1 MVDGENLRNL
11 GGDAENTG
19 ASLEVAKHLHVQ
31 HALGKECAGCG
42 SQRRDK
48 DGSQGSSAAV
58 VEDQDRNDD
67 VLAHDE
73 GRLSIGAKREL
84 VAHIVG
90 ERNEVCGRLE
100 EVGQKRDAGGGLRVD
115 QLQDLRHLDNGR
127 GANDANAEAL
137 ADGEL
142 QALGVFNIDIEQDGL
157 VALFA
162 DDGGAEV
169 ADWAG
174 QVVGDGL
181 NG

>member
-11 GGDAENTG
+11 GGNAENTG
-19 ASLEVAKHLHVQ
+19 TGLEVAKHLHVQ
-31 HALGKECAGCG
+31 HALGKECAGRG
-42 SQRRDK
+42 SQHRDK
-48 DGSQGSSAAV
+48 DSSQRSSVAV
-58 VEDQDRNDD
+58 VEDQDRNND

-73 GRLSIGAKREL
+73 SRLSIGAKRESITD
-84 VAHIVG
+84 IVG

-100 EVGQKRDAGGGLRVD
+100 EVGQKRDSCGGLRVD

-127 GANDANAEAL
+127 SANDANAEAL

-142 QALGVFNIDIEQDGL
+142 QALGVVNVDIEQDGL

-162 DDGGAEV
+162 DDGGAEI